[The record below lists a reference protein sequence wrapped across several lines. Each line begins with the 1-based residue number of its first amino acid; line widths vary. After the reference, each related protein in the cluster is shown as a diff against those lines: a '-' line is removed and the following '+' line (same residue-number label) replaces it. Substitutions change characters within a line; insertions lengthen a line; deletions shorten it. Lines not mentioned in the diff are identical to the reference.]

1 MFSTV
6 ASLVF
11 IPLDFLW
18 EYLEFI
24 AFKVLLHFE
33 IYCTIFVIFG
43 ILNKLV
49 CNGPIGLVKEEVF

>member
-33 IYCTIFVIFG
+33 IYYIFVIFG